1 MRKPNK
7 HSADFSKHPWTQ
19 ARASH
24 QAPKFHTSRRLHLF
38 RLAARISVDV
48 ELLWPAN
55 SRQGRCVDKSPSCP
69 SSKQKRKPVD
79 QKHVYPLVPCQTM
92 DPQTVLGNLP
102 LKVKAIV
109 GLGSV
114 SRARRPNEWLERR
127 RSLKAHPLRARRE
140 LCASWVSGQAHANK
154 YHVLE
159 NTNER
164 VGFEEEPAHEI
175 SQPELHPRSQ

>member
-69 SSKQKRKPVD
+69 SSKAKACRPKTRIPVGALPNDGPTDGARKFAAEGESHRGPRLS
-79 QKHVYPLVPCQTM
+79 Q
-92 DPQTVLGNLP
+92 
-102 LKVKAIV
+102 
-109 GLGSV
+109 
-114 SRARRPNEWLERR
+114 
-127 RSLKAHPLRARRE
+127 
-140 LCASWVSGQAHANK
+140 SGQTTK
-154 YHVLE
+154 
-159 NTNER
+159 R
-164 VGFEEEPAHEI
+164 VAGKAEIFESTSVACSSRIVCKLGFWTSSRKQVSCLGEH
-175 SQPELHPRSQ
+175 